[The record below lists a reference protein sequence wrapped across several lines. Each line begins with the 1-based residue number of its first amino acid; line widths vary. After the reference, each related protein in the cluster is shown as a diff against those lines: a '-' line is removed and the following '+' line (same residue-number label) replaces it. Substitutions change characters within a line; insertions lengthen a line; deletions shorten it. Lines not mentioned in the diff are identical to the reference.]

1 MARMPTMRM
10 TTTKDRAYTKL
21 EGPTSGQET
30 LLIKPDLRLR
40 IRLEIT
46 PTTIRGSES
55 AWPVKCAARAQFT
68 GRDAPTSPTFTKSG
82 LKSWCARFRSS
93 ERDGEFDHSAVAS
106 QDVIDRLARI
116 EHLLQTLP
124 LSGINNNAS
133 LGSDDIGQVTPS
145 VSNIA
150 VQSPVEQR
158 HNHPLSESDLIVG
171 HSLKGLSRIVGH
183 PTPQQLLPL
192 AEEAGETYLESQS
205 KDMLA
210 PTAILHTLGPP
221 LVPVHRSGG
230 TCFVLFI
237 LALGSI
243 AKEDYRGDAG
253 SGFSGL
259 EYFQAAAGM
268 ICRPR
273 GTIYSIMQVQCRIL
287 MTFYFLFSLRPIQ
300 AFDTIHQASL
310 AVLGLLQFKSRME
323 GDSGFRQHV
332 YRAYW
337 ACYLLE
343 HELQSI
349 VSYSSCLLQLQNE
362 FVPLPSF
369 EHDEPGSYWFLSEI
383 AFRKIFSNSRDGFG
397 WNTFTLHRGAV
408 VNEIILQLQQ
418 WYDYLPTQ
426 IKFPMTIGPLMDSHK
441 VFLRAQYYAVV
452 AVLHWSSIVRLLTS
466 PPRDEQEHITLLKSG
481 RQALE
486 SCILHVHAVE
496 SLLQERHLMLFANIS
511 GLNCVASL
519 LASTYNVPALQ
530 GIQPANQ
537 DEAIRKA
544 RNMLASWASSNVIS
558 SYVSGI
564 DKLMLSKGINL
575 RLSYAEPELGK
586 TTYGGASF

>member
-1 MARMPTMRM
+1 M
-10 TTTKDRAYTKL
+10 
-21 EGPTSGQET
+21 
-30 LLIKPDLRLR
+30 
-40 IRLEIT
+40 
-46 PTTIRGSES
+46 
-55 AWPVKCAARAQFT
+55 
-68 GRDAPTSPTFTKSG
+68 
-82 LKSWCARFRSS
+82 
-93 ERDGEFDHSAVAS
+93 
-106 QDVIDRLARI
+106 
-116 EHLLQTLP
+116 P

-192 AEEAGETYLESQS
+192 AEEAGETYLEFEARRGEEMFHHCAVDMQNLDLSPRTCWRLQQS
-205 KDMLA
+205 FTRSVLPWCPFIDQEECEELLSRICESHF
-210 PTAILHTLGPP
+210 PTDSLE
-221 LVPVHRSGG
+221 